1 MIGTFEIDSDMD
13 IQDYIEISHIFW
25 KGLARST
32 LIDEGLFAVA
42 TGMSNFYLN
51 PVLTLKDIKQLP
63 KIEAFYHNQHLAWS
77 LYLETEVVDQT
88 LLWDL
93 QGEGFKLKDTAVAMK
108 FDLKNHNFALPK
120 GLRFEEVKS
129 DMDWTDWIKVIHGG
143 FKSSHESDQL
153 FLKLN
158 RDHERKMGATYACFV
173 LYVNDKPVSCC
184 SITIRNHICRLDN
197 IATIADEQ
205 GHGYGRI
212 ITEFGMQFAK
222 LHGCQET
229 CLEATGGTFEFYKKM
244 GFQYLSKLE
253 IYSKNDSR

>member
-1 MIGTFEIDSDMD
+1 MD
-13 IQDYIEISHIFW
+13 IEDYIEISHIFW

-42 TGMSNFYLN
+42 TGMSSFYLN

-93 QGEGFKLKDTAVAMK
+93 QGEGFKLKDMGVAMK
-108 FDLKNHNFALPK
+108 FNLKNHNFALPK
-120 GLRFEEVKS
+120 GLRFQQVIS
-129 DMDWTDWIKVIHGG
+129 DSEWADWIKIIHSS
-143 FKSSHESDQL
+143 FKSSNESDQV

-158 RDHERKMGATYACFV
+158 REHAARINTAYACFV
-173 LYVNDKPVSCC
+173 LYLKDKPVSCC
-184 SITIRNHICRLDN
+184 SITMIDRICRLDN
-197 IATIADEQ
+197 IATMADEQ

-212 ITEFGMQFAK
+212 ITEFSMQFAK
-222 LHGCQET
+222 LQGCQEA
-229 CLEATGGTFEFYKKM
+229 CLEATGGSFEFYKKM
-244 GFQYLSKLE
+244 GFQYLSKVE
-253 IYSKNDSR
+253 IYNKSDSL